1 MKNGSRSATTLPEN
15 AALPFVI
22 PTEAYP
28 DFLLRV
34 ASDVH
39 VCGSPQ
45 REPHAVPRSPGLD
58 RKSGGAE
65 WRDLRFSSPFLKMF
79 FDRAYPDFLF
89 VGAKA
94 HPKTA
99 VAEAL

>member
-28 DFLLRV
+28 DFL
-34 ASDVH
+34 
-39 VCGSPQ
+39 
-45 REPHAVPRSPGLD
+45 
-58 RKSGGAE
+58 
-65 WRDLRFSSPFLKMF
+65 
-79 FDRAYPDFLF
+79 F

>member
-1 MKNGSRSATTLPEN
+1 MQFPEAT
-15 AALPFVI
+15 
-22 PTEAYP
+22 
-28 DFLLRV
+28 
-34 ASDVH
+34 
-39 VCGSPQ
+39 
-45 REPHAVPRSPGLD
+45 GLD